1 MTSAASAM
9 TARGLAPW
17 PATRAAPPRPS
28 RGFGGGGRPR
38 ALSRRA
44 ASGAAS
50 GDASPALPPRGTNA
64 LQEDA
69 DGAPHDPGTLTYY
82 LVDVDYSGVATVHGP
97 ATVEIPGP
105 EETPGGGGWG
115 KGET

>member
-9 TARGLAPW
+9 TARGLSPW
-17 PATRAAPPRPS
+17 PATRAAPPRPP
-28 RGFGGGGRPR
+28 RGIAPVSSGGGGVPR

-50 GDASPALPPRGTNA
+50 RDASPALPPRGTNA

-69 DGAPHDPGTLTYY
+69 DGAIMFTEHMY
-82 LVDVDYSGVATVHGP
+82 LVQEDSSLALKLKHFNADLTG
-97 ATVEIPGP
+97 
-105 EETPGGGGWG
+105 
-115 KGET
+115 